1 MRVQVP
7 SLRQRNAHARALEAL
22 LIGALPEQGTAIVST
37 PLPGS
42 KGFVSGGKF
51 SLQTHGKNARFV
63 NAKCLIQKNY
73 ALTIS
78 LLCCLSGF

>member
-1 MRVQVP
+1 MLVQVP

-42 KGFVSGGKF
+42 KGFVSGENSPYKPMEKM
-51 SLQTHGKNARFV
+51 HG
-63 NAKCLIQKNY
+63 L
-73 ALTIS
+73 
-78 LLCCLSGF
+78 